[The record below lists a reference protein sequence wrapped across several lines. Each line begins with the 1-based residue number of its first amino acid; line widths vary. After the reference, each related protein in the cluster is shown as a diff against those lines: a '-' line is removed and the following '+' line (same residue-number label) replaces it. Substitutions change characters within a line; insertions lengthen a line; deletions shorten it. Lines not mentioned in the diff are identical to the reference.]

1 MLKEHKKV
9 QMVRSEEVVAIDY
22 FCDICKKRIYTDVKG
37 RHTKLDAIVEYY
49 NIVRGHNDWGNDSIE
64 SRESSIVC
72 KECLTTALMQYKN
85 AAERNPYNSCYIEV
99 EHQYSYDDGECE
111 EEENDRTNV

>member
-1 MLKEHKKV
+1 MKKEYKKA
-9 QMVRSEEVVAIDY
+9 QMVKCETIVAVDY

-37 RHTKLDAIVEYY
+37 NPKLSGQLIEYY
-49 NIVRGHNDWGNDSIE
+49 NIVSGHNDWGNDSIE

-85 AAERNPYNSCYIEV
+85 AAERNPHNSCYIEV
-99 EHQYSYDDGECE
+99 EHQFSYDDGEYKE
-111 EEENDRTNV
+111 D

>member
-1 MLKEHKKV
+1 MKKEHKNV
-9 QMVRSEEVVAIDY
+9 QMVKCETIVAIDY

-37 RHTKLDAIVEYY
+37 RRTKLDAIVEYY

-85 AAERNPYNSCYIEV
+85 AAEREPHNSRYIEV
-99 EHQYSYDDGECE
+99 EHQYSYDDGEYK
-111 EEENDRTNV
+111 EEENGDV

>member
-1 MLKEHKKV
+1 MEKEHKKI
-9 QMVRSEEVVAIDY
+9 QMVKAETVVATDY
-22 FCDICKKRIYTDVKG
+22 FCDICKKRIYTNVKG
-37 RHTKLDAIVEYY
+37 KCTNLDNIIEYY

-85 AAERNPYNSCYIEV
+85 GAERNPYNTCYIEV
-99 EHQYSYDDGECE
+99 EHQYSYDDGEYK
-111 EEENDRTNV
+111 EEENEYL